1 MLRVLGSRDSLPANG
16 KFSTALSAA
25 MKPGA
30 RNLITDVDGLL
41 VGNVEDVKIRT
52 GVTVVMGESPVV
64 GAVDIRGGAP
74 GTTGTAELE
83 PTRIVEQVDAIVLSG
98 GSAFGVAAASG
109 VQSWLAER
117 ERGFPVGPVRV
128 PIVSGAILFDLLNGG
143 DKDWGEEPPYRR
155 LARLACDNARVD
167 FELGNAGAGYGAT
180 AGELKG
186 GLGSAS
192 LQSDDGWTV
201 GAIVAVNSHG
211 QVTVPGSPILWAWP
225 LEIDGEMGGQPIPQ
239 GPVSTGDLDY
249 VFGAERGRHTTI
261 GAIATDVAL
270 TQAQAT
276 RVAAMAHDGFA
287 RAIRPVHTLFD
298 GNTIFTISTGAY
310 DLPDPEPASIS
321 RIGML
326 AADCMMRAI
335 GRAIFA
341 ADGLGD
347 WLGYREVYGAS
358 LTGG

>member
-1 MLRVLGSRDSLPANG
+1 
-16 KFSTALSAA
+16 

-30 RNLITDVDGLL
+30 RNLVTDVDGVL
-41 VGNVEDVKIRT
+41 VGNAEDVNVRT
-52 GVTVVMGESPVV
+52 GVTVVLATSSVV

-83 PTRIVEQVDAIVLSG
+83 PTRIVEQIDAITLSG

-109 VQSWLAER
+109 AQSWLAER
-117 ERGFPVGPVRV
+117 ERGFPVGPIRV
-128 PIVSGAILFDLLNGG
+128 PIVPGAILFDLLNGG
-143 DKDWGEEPPYRR
+143 DKTWGEEPPYRH
-155 LARLACDNARVD
+155 LARLACDTAGPN
-167 FELGNAGAGYGAT
+167 FELGNFGAGYGAT
-180 AGELKG
+180 AGKLKG

-192 LQSDDGWTV
+192 LQVDEGWTV

-211 QVTVPGSPILWAWP
+211 EVTIPGSPNLWAWP
-225 LEIDGEMGGQPIPQ
+225 LEIDGEMGGQPLPE
-239 GPVSTGDLDY
+239 GPVAAQDFDY
-249 VFGAERGRHTTI
+249 AFGADRGRHTTI
-261 GAIATDVAL
+261 GVIATDVAL
-270 TQAQAT
+270 NQAQAT

-298 GNTIFTISTGAY
+298 GDTIFAISTGAHA
-310 DLPDPEPASIS
+310 LPEPAPVAIS

-341 ADGLGD
+341 AEGLGE
-347 WLGYREVYGAS
+347 WPAYREVHGAA
-358 LTGG
+358 LTGS

>member
-83 PTRIVEQVDAIVLSG
+83 PTCIVEQVDAIVLSG

-155 LARLACDNARVD
+155 LARLACDDARVD

-225 LEIDGEMGGQPIPQ
+225 LEIDSEMGGQPIPQ
-239 GPVSTGDLDY
+239 GPVAAGDLDY
-249 VFGAERGRHTTI
+249 AFGAERGRHTTI

-298 GNTIFTISTGAY
+298 GDTIFTISTGAY

-347 WLGYREVYGAS
+347 WPGYREVYGAS